1 MLIQV
6 AFKVFARGKPTTV
19 YDSQFVTGALSFEL
33 QLSGCHLIVTLLGG
47 PSSRLRL
54 GNMGA
59 DKNENR
65 MIANPPEYML
75 GSNVCHALHSTFV
88 SIPTVTVR
96 VRETRFIPPGLDI
109 KQEGVPIDQSGVV
122 SHMPRRAWRHGSVS
136 KRKQVFPFPCGTT
149 CTYSAD
155 YLTARISRQPSLL
168 GGLRRQ
174 RRRRVTFPLLM
185 AAQPASQPRAHMFEG
200 HAVAMAIPF
209 SSRLISYPPIP
220 GLSWHDI
227 IDGYLGVRGPDC
239 VRAVCSP
246 SRISPGRPRTLS
258 YPVVE
263 TFAYMGRVEGA
274 ETRVNHAAL
283 R

>member
-1 MLIQV
+1 
-6 AFKVFARGKPTTV
+6 
-19 YDSQFVTGALSFEL
+19 
-33 QLSGCHLIVTLLGG
+33 
-47 PSSRLRL
+47 
-54 GNMGA
+54 
-59 DKNENR
+59 
-65 MIANPPEYML
+65 
-75 GSNVCHALHSTFV
+75 
-88 SIPTVTVR
+88 
-96 VRETRFIPPGLDI
+96 
-109 KQEGVPIDQSGVV
+109 
-122 SHMPRRAWRHGSVS
+122 MPRRAWRHGSVS

-239 VRAVCSP
+239 VCATRQGHLFGKGSYALFFNYGKTMRNWQVRAVCSP
-246 SRISPGRPRTLS
+246 PRISPGRPRTLS